1 MWKFLYGCFHFEF
14 AVAGVIKVKN
24 ENDNGSDWFSCLIDL
39 L

>member
-1 MWKFLYGCFHFEF
+1 MWKLFRGHFRFEF
-14 AVAGVIKVKN
+14 AVVGVIKVKN